1 MDCVL
6 YEHDDNGSS
15 QEPHPQYSKA
25 GGTDTRN
32 SYEEDE
38 DYRSLAVEPLESRQ
52 SSGNSSNGALRTGSS
67 PNAQQQRGQSMY
79 HRQQAENN
87 YGDYANADTGAQKQP
102 GKLFIGGVSWETTE
116 ETLRDHFG
124 KYGPL
129 TDAALMKDK
138 FSGQPRGFG
147 FVTFA
152 DVAVLDRV
160 LEESHTI
167 DGRTVEVKRA
177 IPRDK
182 TASGPSDV
190 RSSGAHGRGNS
201 GGVITESKKV
211 FVGGLPPS
219 VTEQDFRRYF
229 EEFGRITDAVV
240 MFDRETQRSRGFG
253 FVTFEE
259 EGAVAEVIS
268 KTHELHGKVVEIK
281 RAEPKEARSG
291 GGYSGGYGGRSGG
304 GGYGGRGYGG
314 GYGGWR
320 GGYGGYGGYAPYA
333 GRGGGGGGYS
343 NYGGGYGG
351 YSGYPPGY
359 GGYPGYAGYG
369 GGRGGYGGAYGNY
382 MGAYGGGYGGAAQGE
397 GQMTGN
403 EGGDDGYNEENTGYV
418 GGAGGVA
425 GSGGYAGGGGGGA
438 GSGGYGGGYRQGGAG
453 QMPVSRSERYRPY

>member
-15 QEPHPQYSKA
+15 QEPHSQYPKA
-25 GGTDTRN
+25 EGTDNRN
-32 SYEEDE
+32 TYEEDE
-38 DYRSLAVEPLESRQ
+38 EYRSLAVKPLDPRN
-52 SSGNSSNGALRTGSS
+52 SSGNSSNGAQRTGS
-67 PNAQQQRGQSMY
+67 AQNDQHQRGSAMY
-79 HRQQAENN
+79 HRQHAEQD
-87 YGDYANADTGAQKQP
+87 YGDYSNADTGAQKQP

-124 KYGPL
+124 KYGAL

-152 DVAVLDRV
+152 DIA
-160 LEESHTI
+160 
-167 DGRTVEVKRA
+167 
-177 IPRDK
+177 
-182 TASGPSDV
+182 
-190 RSSGAHGRGNS
+190 GAYGRGNS
-201 GGVITESKKV
+201 SGVITESKKV

-219 VTEQDFRRYF
+219 VTEQDFRKYF
-229 EEFGRITDAVV
+229 EEFGKITDAVV

-291 GGYSGGYGGRSGG
+291 GGHAGGYGGRG
-304 GGYGGRGYGG
+304 GGYGGRGFGG

-333 GRGGGGGGYS
+333 GRGGGGGGGYG
-343 NYGGGYGG
+343 NYGGGYG

-359 GGYPGYAGYG
+359 GGYAGYAGYG

-382 MGAYGGGYGGAAQGE
+382 MGAYSGGYGNAAQGE
-397 GQMTGN
+397 AQMPGN
-403 EGGDDGYNEENTGYV
+403 EGGEDGYNEDNSGY
-418 GGAGGVA
+418 
-425 GSGGYAGGGGGGA
+425 GGGGGG
-438 GSGGYGGGYRQGGAG
+438 GSGGSGGGYGGGYRQGGGG